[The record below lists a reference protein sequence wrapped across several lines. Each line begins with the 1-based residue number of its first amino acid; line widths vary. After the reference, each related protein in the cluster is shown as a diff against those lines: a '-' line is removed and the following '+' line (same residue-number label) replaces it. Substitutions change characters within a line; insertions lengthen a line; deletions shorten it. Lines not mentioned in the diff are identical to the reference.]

1 MTVIVEENSMIL
13 YNIILHF
20 CTCNVPVES
29 LPRIKSYVEF
39 STNATVEQQKK
50 KKHSN
55 NIFNFIF

>member
-20 CTCNVPVES
+20 CTCASRKFTKN
-29 LPRIKSYVEF
+29 KSYVEF

-55 NIFNFIF
+55 IFNFIF